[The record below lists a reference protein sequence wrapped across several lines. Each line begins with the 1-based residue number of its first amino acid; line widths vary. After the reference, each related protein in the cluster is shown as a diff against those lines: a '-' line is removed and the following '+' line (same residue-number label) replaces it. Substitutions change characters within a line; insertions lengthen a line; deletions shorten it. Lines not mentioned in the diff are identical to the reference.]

1 MSSGRMAKDSCPGVV
16 EAQVGR
22 CCLDDVTG
30 READVLKGSRP
41 TAAEVANSPVF
52 NAARDHSLGGEG
64 GAEMPDMRQII
75 TRLPE
80 SAMNNE
86 EEGKRSFA
94 GGITK
99 LCELTRI
106 FAVGGSHVVRRWG
119 PF

>member
-41 TAAEVANSPVF
+41 TAAEVANPPVF
-52 NAARDHSLGGEG
+52 DAARDHSLGGEG
-64 GAEMPDMRQII
+64 GAEMPDVRQII

-80 SAMNNE
+80 TAMNNE
-86 EEGKRSFA
+86 EQRKRSFTV
-94 GGITK
+94 GKPK
-99 LCELTRI
+99 LGELTGI
-106 FAVGGSHVVRRWG
+106 IAIADPYIERR
-119 PF
+119 